1 MNAEFGGDGT
11 TMEFHGALVNSKIPG
26 DFLVE
31 PATHNVLEHF
41 KFARRELGERR
52 AQRRPPGAFR
62 SIAGITSESAIY
74 GVDQLLLRG
83 HFGEE
88 IFRAFPHRSNGS
100 WDIAMSAEEDDRQSV
115 ARLSQGFLQIE
126 PAQTRHLQINQH
138 TSWLIKFGLQQ
149 KFRR

>member
-1 MNAEFGGDGT
+1 MNAEFGGDGS

-41 KFARRELGERR
+41 KFARRELGESG
-52 AQRRPPGAFR
+52 AQCGPPDAFS

-74 GVDQLLLRG
+74 DVDQFLLRG

-88 IFRAFPHRSNGS
+88 IFRTLPHHSNGS
-100 WDIAMSAEEDDRQSV
+100 RNVAVAAEEHDRQPVTS
-115 ARLSQGFLQIE
+115 LSQSFLQIE
-126 PAQTRHLQINQH
+126 
-138 TSWLIKFGLQQ
+138 
-149 KFRR
+149 